1 MHLKRQEKRFEVLQL
16 PFFLVYVISL
26 YIFWLCWVFTAAQ
39 GLSPVAQSG
48 RLLSSCGDREG
59 YSLDVRWGSLLSSC
73 GDREGYSPVAEF
85 GKATLQLRDEEVYSP
100 AAEIGKATLQMWR
113 SGRLLSSCGVQA
125 SPCRG
130 LSCGQVW
137 TPGHMDFS
145 SCGGGACCPAACGI
159 FWTQDGTCVPCISRR
174 ILNHLTAR

>member
-1 MHLKRQEKRFEVLQL
+1 ML
-16 PFFLVYVISL
+16 SL
-26 YIFWLCWVFTAAQ
+26 YIFFDCA
-39 GLSPVAQSG
+39 GS
-48 RLLSSCGDREG
+48 
-59 YSLDVRWGSLLSSC
+59 SLLHR
-73 GDREGYSPVAEF
+73 GF
-85 GKATLQLRDEEVYSP
+85 LQLHSQEGYSP
-100 AAEIGKATLQMWR
+100 AAEIGKATLQLPRSGRLLSSCGDQEGYSPVALSGRLLSRCGDREGYSPVAR
-113 SGRLLSSCGVQA
+113 SGRLLSSCGVHA

-159 FWTQDGTCVPCISRR
+159 FWAQDGTCVPCISRR